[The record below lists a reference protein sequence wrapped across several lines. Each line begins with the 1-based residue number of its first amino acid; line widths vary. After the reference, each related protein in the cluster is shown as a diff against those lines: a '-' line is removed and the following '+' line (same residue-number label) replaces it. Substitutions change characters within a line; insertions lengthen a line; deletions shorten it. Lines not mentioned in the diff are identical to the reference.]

1 MLDLVTLL
9 TFTAMLCAIYGARG
23 LSRRRQRAQAA
34 ALRLAELTAQAQVP
48 AASADAIDT
57 LLKEL
62 QVTPMAGVPVLGDWL
77 ARLWLNINLLGWR
90 ANLRL
95 RLVLIA
101 CGGLLIGI
109 AVGRNTPSP
118 WLFSPVLALLLGAI
132 LFSVLLRQ
140 ALAKHH
146 KALQLSLPQAI
157 DALNRTCRAGV
168 PVSNAFSLVAEH
180 LAGPLGTEFRIVD
193 HWLRLGVPL
202 RRVMQDSAVRVPLA
216 EYRFFA
222 VILIINQESGG
233 RLGETLDRLA
243 TTLRERQE
251 LHLKLLAKTSEA
263 RASAKIVAALAPCMM
278 LYMYFNAPADF
289 RFLFSDP
296 TGHKVMAYVIT
307 SVCLGLTIIQTMVKR
322 VR

>member
-1 MLDLVTLL
+1 MLDLITLL
-9 TFTAMLCAIYGARG
+9 TFCLVLCVFFAARG
-23 LSRRRQRAQAA
+23 LSRKRLKAEAAQQRLMQ
-34 ALRLAELTAQAQVP
+34 LKAQAQAP
-48 AASADAIDT
+48 AAANDAIDT

-62 QVTPMAGVPVLGDWL
+62 QVTPLAGVPVLGQWM
-77 ARLWLNINLLGWR
+77 AQLWLNLNLLGWR
-90 ANLRL
+90 ANLHL
-95 RLVLIA
+95 RLVMIGF
-101 CGGLLIGI
+101 GGLLVGI
-109 AVGRNTPSP
+109 AVGRNTPMP
-118 WLFSPVLALLLGAI
+118 LLFSPLIALLLAAA
-132 LFSVLLRQ
+132 LFTVLLRQ

-157 DALNRTCRAGV
+157 DALNRTSRAGV

-180 LAGPLGTEFRIVD
+180 LVGPLGTEFRLID

-202 RRVMQDSAVRVPLA
+202 RRVMQDSAQRVPLS

-251 LHLKLLAKTSEA
+251 LQLKVLAKTSEA

-296 TGHKVMAYVIT
+296 TGHKVLAYVIV